1 MIIMARDLTARFSSR
16 GAIRRYNLSQLMR
29 RLTSYLLF
37 STLSTG
43 K

>member
-1 MIIMARDLTARFSSR
+1 MMTMARELTARFSSR
-16 GAIRRYNLSQLMR
+16 VATRRNSLSQLMQ